1 MLRYVKEYDKNNNLL
16 KVVSSESQAT
26 RFNFANPTGGD
37 GAYKWIETF
46 FDGQDERIVNVL
58 DGNATTYSN
67 VNFTRADMSPYLW
80 QTIEPGGREC
90 KVATSDNV
98 VLTNNQVTDKF
109 TLHSMGSGN
118 GKQLFLTYN
127 KNPLYP
133 SRFEVEG
140 VSDFNIDASNIVNL
154 NEYERS
160 IRAVDSDEAH
170 VKNYVYKNGEPG
182 FYTISPWLTTTG
194 INGKLVKTYDGY
206 SDLEFGRM
214 LDPEH
219 KFEYRFEKE
228 DEPTSTTVEVDFGF
242 GPRKVE
248 RVDSLPEPGV
258 DGVLYI
264 CGEKNYYWKEN
275 DGFVETD
282 DTWDGKFGINGSV
295 KIQFTNIYGDL
306 DDETP
311 ENRPSAVVVSR
322 VVGYVMSDIP
332 DTRSEKCVVNIDEY
346 APIVTPA
353 GQKLE
358 VEVVDEVVVVGEG
371 DEQEEKTY
379 RTLKVLSP
387 MRVTPRS
394 WALNLGEDYISAN
407 GLYVN
412 CGHGT
417 IDTQY
422 VVRATDFDGNKVGE
436 SGYCYLSIPT
446 NIDDQAD
453 YEYYVNTFQE
463 VTEREAQQKGIDPEE
478 YRRTKDIKYIPRK
491 KPYEYDWSYAAHFT
505 LLNNSGTT
513 TPSLD
518 GDG

>member
-26 RFNFANPTGGD
+26 TFNFANPTGED

-58 DGNATTYSN
+58 DGSTTTYSN

-109 TLHSMGSGN
+109 TLHSMGSGDD
-118 GKQLFLTYN
+118 KQLFLTYN

-133 SRFEVEG
+133 SRFDVEG

-170 VKNYVYKNGEPG
+170 VKNYVYKYGEPG

-228 DEPTSTTVEVDFGF
+228 NEPTSTTVEVDFGF

-248 RVDSLPEPGV
+248 RVDSLPELGV

-295 KIQFTNIYGDL
+295 KIQFTNIYGDP
-306 DDETP
+306 DDETT

-332 DTRSEKCVVNIDEY
+332 DTRSEKFVVNIDEY

-387 MRVTPRS
+387 MRVTTRG

-412 CGHGT
+412 CGYGT

-422 VVRATDFDGNKVGE
+422 VVRATDFDGNRVG
-436 SGYCYLSIPT
+436 
-446 NIDDQAD
+446 
-453 YEYYVNTFQE
+453 
-463 VTEREAQQKGIDPEE
+463 
-478 YRRTKDIKYIPRK
+478 
-491 KPYEYDWSYAAHFT
+491 
-505 LLNNSGTT
+505 
-513 TPSLD
+513 
-518 GDG
+518 